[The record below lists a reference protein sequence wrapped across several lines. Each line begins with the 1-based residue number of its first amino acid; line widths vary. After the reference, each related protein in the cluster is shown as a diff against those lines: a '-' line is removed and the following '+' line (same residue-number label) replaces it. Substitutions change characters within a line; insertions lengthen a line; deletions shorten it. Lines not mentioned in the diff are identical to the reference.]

1 MQIAKYCT
9 KQPIWLLNQHH
20 VHYIQI
26 AKAEDANRKKDLS
39 SDAMES
45 SDKVRSA
52 PSPHLPKKLYAEAK
66 KNLKKPVSTATE
78 KTATSATASPLRIK
92 GKREQFSGTYGNLLI
107 CIRNS

>member
-1 MQIAKYCT
+1 MHRD
-9 KQPIWLLNQHH
+9 KQSIWLLNQHH
-20 VHYIQI
+20 IHIIQI
-26 AKAEDANRKKDLS
+26 AKAESASRKKDLS

-45 SDKVRSA
+45 SDKVMSA

-78 KTATSATASPLRIK
+78 KTSTSTTASPLRIK
-92 GKREQFSGTYGNLLI
+92 GRGEQFSGTFGNLLI